1 MKNHAFQGLWI
12 VLVTFVVFLVIL
24 SFGCSHQPY
33 PSEAYLG
40 EYIAK
45 RMEYNTNNNKETLMK
60 SNKDWNMYLSVRSWE
75 ADSER

>member
-1 MKNHAFQGLWI
+1 MKDHAFQGLWI
-12 VLVTFVVFLVIL
+12 VLVTFAIFLFLL

-45 RMEYNTNNNKETLMK
+45 RMEYNANNKKETLVEA
-60 SNKDWNMYLSVRSWE
+60 NKNWNMYLYARRWD